1 MREWTRRSRRHQT
14 DFASASASQQPALLN
29 QIAFERNRSPELN
42 AIDFF
47 ILARGMTVDGFYATP
62 VGMRDIYSG
71 STPVAE
77 FKVPQEAY
85 DYVLS
90 GSPFR

>member
-14 DFASASASQQPALLN
+14 DFASASASQQTALLN

-47 ILARGMTVDGFYATP
+47 ILARGMTVDGHASRR
-62 VGMRDIYSG
+62 VQGAAGGVRLR
-71 STPVAE
+71 AE
-77 FKVPQEAY
+77 RESISIAHLKSQLRKS
-85 DYVLS
+85 D
-90 GSPFR
+90 